1 MYMPLGKR
9 SHYHKFP
16 YTPSLRVSFPVRRV
30 GKLSGSTFLKRLL
43 PSNESHTWQS
53 ANSRDKLAPASQLPF
68 SSTSPSLAH
77 TERTCARTDYRK
89 MTQGAAN
96 NFAQFMVVGPTCFF
110 LGILFAQLPYDYNV
124 LWTTPTDHATYF
136 NMLESHIKFLY
147 ASPPIVSRILN
158 LVIGTG
164 LLGFL
169 IKLFKPNQANML
181 FDGAS
186 LVLYMAGITVYLTNI
201 VKGFRV
207 VTAGIYGDL
216 EKAAPGEVTEED
228 MGDYISRDDT
238 LRVFAASNTILS
250 LVLVGVLVLQAGQW
264 YAKRAEEKEIQE
276 FERLAEE
283 KKGVG
288 KKKQ

>member
-1 MYMPLGKR
+1 MYN
-9 SHYHKFP
+9 
-16 YTPSLRVSFPVRRV
+16 V
-30 GKLSGSTFLKRLL
+30 
-43 PSNESHTWQS
+43 
-53 ANSRDKLAPASQLPF
+53 A
-68 SSTSPSLAH
+68 
-77 TERTCARTDYRK
+77 
-89 MTQGAAN
+89 
-96 NFAQFMVVGPTCFF
+96 TCFF

-124 LWTTPTDHATYF
+124 LWTTPADPTTYF
-136 NMLESHIKFLY
+136 DILESHIKFLY

-158 LVIGTG
+158 LVICTG

-216 EKAAPGEVTEED
+216 DKAAPGEVTEED
-228 MGDYISRDDT
+228 IGDYISRDDT

-283 KKGVG
+283 KKGAG

>member
-1 MYMPLGKR
+1 MVDCA
-9 SHYHKFP
+9 HDAA
-16 YTPSLRVSFPVRRV
+16 
-30 GKLSGSTFLKRLL
+30 
-43 PSNESHTWQS
+43 SNKHT
-53 ANSRDKLAPASQLPF
+53 A
-68 SSTSPSLAH
+68 
-77 TERTCARTDYRK
+77 
-89 MTQGAAN
+89 
-96 NFAQFMVVGPTCFF
+96 TCFF

-124 LWTTPTDHATYF
+124 LWTTPTDVASYF
-136 NMLESHIKFLY
+136 DILESHIKFLY

-158 LVIGTG
+158 LAIGTG
-164 LLGFL
+164 ILGFL

-216 EKAAPGEVTEED
+216 DKASPGEVTEED
-228 MGDYISRDDT
+228 QGDYISREDT
-238 LRVFAASNTILS
+238 LRVFAASNTILA

-276 FERLAEE
+276 IERLAEE
-283 KKGVG
+283 KKVAG
-288 KKKQ
+288 KKKL

>member
-1 MYMPLGKR
+1 MA
-9 SHYHKFP
+9 
-16 YTPSLRVSFPVRRV
+16 V
-30 GKLSGSTFLKRLL
+30 
-43 PSNESHTWQS
+43 
-53 ANSRDKLAPASQLPF
+53 
-68 SSTSPSLAH
+68 
-77 TERTCARTDYRK
+77 
-89 MTQGAAN
+89 GAAN

-124 LWTTPTDHATYF
+124 LWTTPEDRAFYF
-136 NMLESHIKFLY
+136 DILESHIKFLY

-207 VTAGIYGDL
+207 VTAGIYGEMD
-216 EKAAPGEVTEED
+216 KANAGEITEED
-228 MGDYISRDDT
+228 MGDYISREDT
-238 LRVFAASNTILS
+238 LRVFAASNTILA

-264 YAKRAEEKEIQE
+264 YAKRAEEQEIQE
-276 FERLAEE
+276 MERLAEE
-283 KKGVG
+283 KKGAG